1 MGCLKDFYVRNFNK
15 NRLSRIKVTTEKIE
29 INSVIAA

>member
-1 MGCLKDFYVRNFNK
+1 MGCSKDFAGRNFNK

-29 INSVIAA
+29 INSVIGL